1 MDPKL
6 HASVFAPQ
14 RRVGLRRAN
23 REKRRRRC
31 ACKSFSP
38 ERATIP
44 SSTIRLL
51 EHPHKRSM
59 SQIRAPR
66 SGARAEAR
74 RQSKPSNRHT
84 RIETLER
91 PADDALFRKVQKSLP
106 ILPSVPKRD
115 APVRPIRHVEMFFSL
130 LVHEPDRA
138 PHAPAPTRQ
147 RGVGVSSRRC
157 NKQQTCLVGRDVLRQ
172 N

>member
-1 MDPKL
+1 MHPKL

-14 RRVGLRRAN
+14 RRVGRRRAN
-23 REKRRRRC
+23 REKRRRRR
-31 ACKSFSP
+31 AYASFLTGSCD
-38 ERATIP
+38 AP
-44 SSTIRLL
+44 STSTIRLL

-91 PADDALFRKVQKSLP
+91 PADDALSQPFP

-115 APVRPIRHVEMFFSL
+115 APVRPIRQVVRTMCL
-130 LVHEPDRA
+130 PVHEPDRA

-157 NKQQTCLVGRDVLRQ
+157 NKRQTCLVGRDVLRQ

>member
-14 RRVGLRRAN
+14 RRVGRRRAN
-23 REKRRRRC
+23 REKRRRRRASVQPAVYIC
-31 ACKSFSP
+31 TGACSL
-38 ERATIP
+38 
-44 SSTIRLL
+44 SSASIR
-51 EHPHKRSM
+51 
-59 SQIRAPR
+59 PR
-66 SGARAEAR
+66 SGSLNAQTFNEPDPGPTLRCTRGSTASVEALEPTHAHRNSRETRRRRA
-74 RQSKPSNRHT
+74 
-84 RIETLER
+84 
-91 PADDALFRKVQKSLP
+91 VQGA

-115 APVRPIRHVEMFFSL
+115 APVRPIRHVADKL

-157 NKQQTCLVGRDVLRQ
+157 NKQQTCLVGRNVLRQ